1 MNYFTYI
8 YGNFSTS
15 VILLHQYDTYCWLVG
30 LEFVLHLVPLV
41 RFHVI
46 IRMVSSFFLNQTC
59 KAYSTRLK
67 LYGLYLL
74 AVKTLCRKFTKFSPR
89 IGQPTETRF
98 CFLSWIFYSVKLN
111 FWFRHR
117 MIPDYFSMQQDR

>member
-1 MNYFTYI
+1 MFWTLWPFVAVTI
-8 YGNFSTS
+8 MQAFF
-15 VILLHQYDTYCWLVG
+15 G
-30 LEFVLHLVPLV
+30 LRIENVRYYAVL
-41 RFHVI
+41 F
-46 IRMVSSFFLNQTC
+46 

-98 CFLSWIFYSVKLN
+98 CFLSSLFESV
-111 FWFRHR
+111 
-117 MIPDYFSMQQDR
+117 